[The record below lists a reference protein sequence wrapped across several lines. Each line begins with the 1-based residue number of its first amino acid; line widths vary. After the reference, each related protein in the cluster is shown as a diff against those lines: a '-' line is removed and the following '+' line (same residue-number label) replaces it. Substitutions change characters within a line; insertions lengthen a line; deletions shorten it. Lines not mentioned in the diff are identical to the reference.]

1 MSSWKHVREKT
12 IYSAD
17 NFNSEISL
25 ANSSIK
31 YNSSVLND
39 EEIDDTLVVW
49 GRLLFIKLCGLMEQL
64 A

>member
-1 MSSWKHVREKT
+1 MRV
-12 IYSAD
+12 
-17 NFNSEISL
+17 SL

-49 GRLLFIKLCGLMEQL
+49 GATTLHKTLWVDGATSLEAL
-64 A
+64 